1 MVVRHKRKNTRK
13 IIKHLK
19 NHMTRK
25 LGVDIISYKN
35 IKSMKKRKSI
45 HSRKSVNKR
54 VKLKRNRRYYKIT
67 GGYHKIMRGESGAVV
82 DEQSLK
88 RAVVFEIDSKAG
100 FFWTY
105 RNLLFTY
112 LYAKKINAPFFIEHD
127 NWQYTYKDGWHDY
140 FKSLNV
146 FNKDDQFDLIEFF
159 NIRDTDNT
167 ILSKGDVD
175 NERDMRKALKETF
188 ILQDSIQAS
197 IDEYIK
203 EIGGEYT
210 SLYVRRGDKITER
223 QLVPLDDI
231 LAQTTIKDDGRII
244 FVQTDDYNLVKDM
257 RGRFPSCKIMT
268 LTSETAHGANNMMML
283 DLTPEQ
289 RKKDTEELLI
299 SCVVSARAN
308 IGWSYYASN
317 VGYFIKLLGHDNI
330 QLYLDAVPSKE

>member
-1 MVVRHKRKNTRK
+1 MVARHKRKNTRN

-25 LGVDIISYKN
+25 LGVDMISYKN
-35 IKSMKKRKSI
+35 NMSMRKRKSI

-54 VKLKRNRRYYKIT
+54 VTLKRNRRYYKIT
-67 GGYHKIMRGESGAVV
+67 GGYHKIMRGHSGAVV

-88 RAVVFEIDSKAG
+88 RAVVFQLNSISG
-100 FFWTY
+100 FFSVY
-105 RNLLFTY
+105 KHLLLTY
-112 LYAKKINAPFFIEHD
+112 LYAKKINSPFFIEHD

-140 FKSLNV
+140 FKSLNL

-159 NIRDTDNT
+159 NTADTANT
-167 ILSKGDVD
+167 TLSNFD
-175 NERDMRKALKETF
+175 NETYLREAVKETF
-188 ILQDSIQAS
+188 ILKEPIQTS
-197 IDEYIK
+197 IDSYIK

-244 FVQTDDYNLVKDM
+244 FVQTDDYNVVTDM

-268 LTSETAHGANNMMML
+268 LTPETAHGANNKMML

-308 IGWSYYASN
+308 IGWSYNASN

-330 QLYLDAVPSKE
+330 QLYVDAVPIKQ